1 MLEYATV
8 TKSEYGNYKNQA
20 IVSDSVNSIF
30 PFFHNTWLVVII
42 SELQFTTNSK
52 ATFYDSKKQRPYE

>member
-8 TKSEYGNYKNQA
+8 TKSEYSNYKNQA
-20 IVSDSVNSIF
+20 MVSDSVNSIF

-42 SELQFTTNSK
+42 SEL
-52 ATFYDSKKQRPYE
+52 